1 MTWGVE
7 MVVAA
12 VVLIVG
18 IAVLVT
24 GVTGLRARL
33 PRNRFIGVRTPAT
46 MRDDEAFALG
56 NQVAAPGTTASGAV
70 LALTGASTP
79 LLGSALVLVIG
90 LVGGVGLLLAGG
102 LGYAVLSYPAFLLLT
117 RGSWQAA
124 LFGLLMLVLC
134 HAPILGT
141 TTATLPA
148 LFPAQVRGTGVA
160 VGYNASFAVFG
171 GTAPLLATSLVEGS
185 GNLLAPAAYLAGAGL
200 LSAIPV
206 VATPESARSP
216 LPAADGGSL
225 PGPCTA
231 SSDTD
236 STEEHEC

>member
-56 NQVAAPGTTASGAV
+56 NQVAAPATIASGAV

-102 LGYAVLSYPAFLLLT
+102 LVGNRAA
-117 RGSWQAA
+117 AA
-124 LFGLLMLVLC
+124 L
-134 HAPILGT
+134 PE
-141 TTATLPA
+141 PA
-148 LFPAQVRGTGVA
+148 SA
-160 VGYNASFAVFG
+160 G
-171 GTAPLLATSLVEGS
+171 GCG
-185 GNLLAPAAYLAGAGL
+185 GCAGGCCGALQQQG
-200 LSAIPV
+200 
-206 VATPESARSP
+206 
-216 LPAADGGSL
+216 
-225 PGPCTA
+225 
-231 SSDTD
+231 
-236 STEEHEC
+236 